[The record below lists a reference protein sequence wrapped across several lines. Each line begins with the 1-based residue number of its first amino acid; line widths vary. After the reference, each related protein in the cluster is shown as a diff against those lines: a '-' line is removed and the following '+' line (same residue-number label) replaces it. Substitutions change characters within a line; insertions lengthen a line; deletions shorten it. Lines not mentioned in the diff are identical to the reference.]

1 MVKCFSAFLDFCFIA
16 RRNAISAE
24 DLDTLRDSLH
34 RFHHSRN
41 VFIETGVRTD
51 ISLPRQHSLIHYF
64 RSIRLFGSPNGLC
77 SSITE
82 SKHIKAVKKPWRR
95 LNRFRALVQMLR
107 TISRLDKLEALRCVF
122 AKQGMMEGS
131 TSSYTEK
138 FLRGEQPQPLSDL
151 DGDDEDRDLGPVSG
165 PKVHSSIELAKTP
178 GAFFRLLYH
187 FHVIVYSFCV
197 ARGYPHDVADLAEF
211 INQPRFPEVLRRFLW
226 EQLQP
231 DSLIPPQDV
240 PLDECP
246 HFHGRINVFHSAI
259 AHFYAPS
266 DLCGTGGMYREQ
278 IRLKPNWHGEYARYD
293 TVFVE
298 TDAELPGMLGM
309 FIARVLL
316 LFSFSFHDQDYSC
329 ALIHWFIPV
338 GDGPDNETRMWAVR
352 PEYEGSHRSLSIIHL
367 DCIARG
373 AHLLPVFGSSFL
385 PEDFHF
391 SDSLHT
397 FRAYFVNKHADH
409 QIFELLSAL

>member
-1 MVKCFSAFLDFCFIA
+1 MNGTAYTQVYLAAIVGHVPLDMVKCFSAFLDFCFIA

-34 RFHHSRN
+34 RFHHSHN
-41 VFIETGVRTD
+41 IFIETGVRTN

-77 SSITE
+77 LSITE

-95 LNRFRALVQMLR
+95 SNRFRALVQMLC
-107 TISRLDKLEALRCVF
+107 TILWLDKLEALRCIF

-138 FLRGEQPQPLSDL
+138 FLQGEQPQPLSDL
-151 DGDDEDRDLGPVSG
+151 NGDDEDRDLGPVSG

-178 GAFFRLLYH
+178 GAFFRLLYRV
-187 FHVIVYSFCV
+187 HVIVYSFCV

-211 INQPRFPEVLRRFLW
+211 INQPQFPEVLRRFLW

-266 DLCGTGGMYREQ
+266 DLCGTGGMYRER
-278 IRLKPNWHGEYARYD
+278 I
-293 TVFVE
+293 
-298 TDAELPGMLGM
+298 
-309 FIARVLL
+309 
-316 LFSFSFHDQDYSC
+316 
-329 ALIHWFIPV
+329 
-338 GDGPDNETRMWAVR
+338 
-352 PEYEGSHRSLSIIHL
+352 
-367 DCIARG
+367 
-373 AHLLPVFGSSFL
+373 
-385 PEDFHF
+385 
-391 SDSLHT
+391 
-397 FRAYFVNKHADH
+397 
-409 QIFELLSAL
+409 